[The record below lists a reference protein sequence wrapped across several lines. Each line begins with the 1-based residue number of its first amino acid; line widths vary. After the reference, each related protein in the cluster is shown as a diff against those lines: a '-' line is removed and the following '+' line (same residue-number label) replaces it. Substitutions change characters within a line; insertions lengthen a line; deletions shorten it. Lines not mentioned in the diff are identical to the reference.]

1 MNELELIRR
10 SKTPDV
16 ELAIDAH
23 ALYAGIVAGPG
34 DPETAGRR
42 ARRPR
47 RRTLAAVLVT
57 AGVAATAGTAFGFG
71 VLGWHTDTSLVTKP
85 REWRALYRAATRELT
100 LPPGTAWPHRT
111 LPPNTV
117 TSRLQP
123 AGEAVATAQVSWEC
137 YWVTQIRAQNTAGES
152 RARAA
157 LADIVRHHIVVAP
170 AGSPENVA
178 PPASVKPPL
187 EILAADGGLQYVKRM
202 YAQAAAGHPA
212 LLAQSCRANGPV
224 S

>member
-16 ELAIDAH
+16 DLEIDVH

-34 DPETAGRR
+34 DPAAAGRR

-100 LPPGTAWPHRT
+100 LPPGKAWPYRT

-117 TSRLQP
+117 TSRYQP
-123 AGEAVATAQVSWEC
+123 AGEAVAIAQVSWEC
-137 YWVTQIRAQNTAGES
+137 YWVTQIRTQDTAGES

-157 LADIVRHHIVVAP
+157 LADIVHHHIVVAP

-178 PPASVKPPL
+178 PPASVKPPF
-187 EILAADGGLQYVKRM
+187 EIFASDGGLQYKERM